1 MNREMYMKS
10 RGLPAAK
17 RIRNEIAAALGKLQ
31 MRQLEEELSEQF
43 GRSLLEQIE
52 NDIDSAFGFGME
64 EAEYRAIVIRA
75 DEAASRKDAFLKAY
89 LSDEAKAMTKEQREL
104 YALKAFAGVDVTVM
118 SCTS

>member
-17 RIRNEIAAALGKLQ
+17 RIRSEIAAALGKIQ
-31 MRQLEEELSEQF
+31 MRQLEEEIEKQI
-43 GRSLLEQIE
+43 GWSLLYEIE
-52 NDIDSAFGFGME
+52 KSIDAAFGFGME

-104 YALKAFAGVDVTVM
+104 YALKAFAGIDVTVM